1 VGASGAELMREL
13 SAQPVPYLGNAQEL
27 VQMRLGYSV
36 YCIVTWYIYTRQA
49 LHGKAA
55 RVAAPRVV
63 PAVTVIQP
71 GRRRGAMRRVQVWT
85 CEARKVSTGN
95 RLEITGRAINLT
107 VRTPEVWMILT
118 DH

>member
-1 VGASGAELMREL
+1 MGASGAELMREL

-27 VQMRLGYSV
+27 VQMRLRYSV

-63 PAVTVIQP
+63 PAVTAAA
-71 GRRRGAMRRVQVWT
+71 RRNAQSSSLDLRGAKSIYGESV
-85 CEARKVSTGN
+85 GN
-95 RLEITGRAINLT
+95 YWEGHQPHR
-107 VRTPEVWMILT
+107 
-118 DH
+118 

>member
-1 VGASGAELMREL
+1 MGASGAELMREL

-27 VQMRLGYSV
+27 VQMRLGYSA

-55 RVAAPRVV
+55 RVATPRVD

-71 GRRRGAMRRVQVWT
+71 GGGEAQCAVQVWT
-85 CEARKVSTGN
+85 CAARKVSTGN

-107 VRTPEVWMILT
+107 VRTPKVWMILT